1 MPFSLAGC
9 HYNQAMLRGDL
20 AVRRCVLAL
29 VCAAVPL
36 NAAAQAV
43 GSILQNA
50 LTRAM
55 NHQSGAAVVVDVHSG
70 RVLASSHLD
79 VTARRVAAPGS
90 SIKPFTLLALLEAGK
105 VNPQTAL
112 VCKRSVFI
120 GGHKLDCSHPE
131 TSEPLDPAAA
141 LAYSCNSY
149 FTAVA
154 LRLSPG
160 ELRNSFVHDG
170 FASVSGIEANEVA
183 GSVALAQSP
192 EQVQLQAIGEW
203 GVVVTPLELLKGY
216 RTLALLQSK
225 HDVKLEPLFAGLE
238 QSVTYGMGHAAQP
251 IQPMKVAGKTGT
263 APAVEGAWTHAW
275 FAGYAPAENPEIV
288 LVVFLEKGNG
298 GSEAATVARQ
308 VFSAFAEAQIHSAP
322 AGGAQP

>member
-1 MPFSLAGC
+1 
-9 HYNQAMLRGDL
+9 MLRRYL
-20 AVRRCVLAL
+20 AVRRGVLAL
-29 VCAAVPL
+29 VCAAVSL

-43 GSILQNA
+43 DSTLQNA

-79 VTARRVAAPGS
+79 VAARRVAAPGS

-105 VNPQTAL
+105 VNRQTAL
-112 VCKRSVFI
+112 VCKRSVAI
-120 GGHKLDCSHPE
+120 SGHKLDCSHPE
-131 TSEPLDPAAA
+131 SSEPLDPAAA

-160 ELRNSFVHDG
+160 ALRDSLVRDG

-192 EQVQLQAIGEW
+192 EQVQLQTLGAW

-216 RTLALLQSK
+216 RTLALFQPK
-225 HDVKLEPLFAGLE
+225 HDAKLEPLFAGLE
-238 QSVTYGMGHAAQP
+238 QSVTYGMGRAAQP
-251 IQPMKVAGKTGT
+251 SQPIKIAGKTGT
-263 APAVEGAWTHAW
+263 APAAEGAWTHAW
-275 FAGYAPAENPEIV
+275 FAGYAPAENPQIV
-288 LVVFLEKGNG
+288 LVVFLEKGHG

-308 VFSAFAEAQIHSAP
+308 VFGAFAEGQAHNASV